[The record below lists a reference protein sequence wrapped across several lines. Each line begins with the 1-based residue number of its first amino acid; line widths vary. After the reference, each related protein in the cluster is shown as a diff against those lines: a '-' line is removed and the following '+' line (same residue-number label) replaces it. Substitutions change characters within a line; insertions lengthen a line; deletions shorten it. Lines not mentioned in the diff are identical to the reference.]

1 MTRPILFFL
10 HRSRSIIN
18 FSSRTRSK
26 ERGNSTCRRKRRVIS
41 LIAAVKERGNG
52 TKMLH
57 NQHPIKELRT
67 FPLFFFFL
75 SLGIRKNE
83 MDRMGSC
90 FEREEALEKSKRVG
104 CVDDELHEGEWN
116 TPEHLGLCFQII
128 CIIVYCGGAT
138 QSWRDVITGGR
149 AFTYIKSW
157 LPWSSSIRVFS
168 SSFFPIFRRN
178 LSPEYLSP
186 VVSSLASPGLEK
198 RRILLLFL
206 QTRNEENRG
215 FMNSPSNRASNL
227 NYSSPWWCWGHD
239 EKRATVIYRERK
251 PSLASLGTISSFSLS
266 LVAAL

>member
-90 FEREEALEKSKRVG
+90 FEREEKLSRR
-104 CVDDELHEGEWN
+104 
-116 TPEHLGLCFQII
+116 TRGLDASTTSCTKENETRPNI
-128 CIIVYCGGAT
+128 
-138 QSWRDVITGGR
+138 S
-149 AFTYIKSW
+149 AFAFK
-157 LPWSSSIRVFS
+157 
-168 SSFFPIFRRN
+168 
-178 LSPEYLSP
+178 
-186 VVSSLASPGLEK
+186 
-198 RRILLLFL
+198 LF
-206 QTRNEENRG
+206 
-215 FMNSPSNRASNL
+215 
-227 NYSSPWWCWGHD
+227 
-239 EKRATVIYRERK
+239 V
-251 PSLASLGTISSFSLS
+251 
-266 LVAAL
+266 